1 MLLPLPR
8 RVLGV
13 PGCDVAAAIGFHPLV
28 DSLIDLHNPK
38 IYSGGKTPMPLD
50 QETLAKLTKSLAGD
64 TELYNKVIN
73 EVQQNDAAISEKEQ
87 EIQTTKAKL
96 EEAEQRGQQ
105 YLGQISNLLSKI
117 PVGNTAAPQSLD
129 QKMEEIRQRSWT
141 KENK

>member
-1 MLLPLPR
+1 
-8 RVLGV
+8 
-13 PGCDVAAAIGFHPLV
+13 
-28 DSLIDLHNPK
+28 
-38 IYSGGKTPMPLD
+38 MPLD